1 MNSFENETKA
11 LEEETGELNKNL
23 DDNEAEGLD
32 MEAIGYKQ
40 LPSSQLRARDRFN
53 RIARLVCG
61 MIAYARNCCHNGMQL
76 RTAIQLVA
84 CGVTDRVNHYL
95 MYHSLVCGQQTA
107 MSSLKNLSLKGESR
121 LKDLFAAHCG
131 GIYKFSPII
140 CIDNLDIKEHVHTHA
155 VGNHTRTFHGTWEK
169 FNEAMR
175 KVPSFLIQPRMLLPN
190 QESKSVYKDV
200 WKSQIACVMS
210 QYIATPRNT
219 STAISLNPPV
229 VKQISRTP
237 PQIEMLKLMNASEN
251 SAEGIGQVL
260 DSLCEQSGIAPEDFF
275 TNILLMDGDL
285 ATCQNLNTLWP
296 LQTPSKYPQ
305 HSLHNTV
312 FQLGASHTLWN
323 IASCIFKTHMGSDT
337 GASNTSKQVPEATI
351 LSGLKVIMKTGN
363 HPLFEFNNARPKPVM
378 ETTEWNCIIG

>member
-1 MNSFENETKA
+1 MDPISSSQNAISKEAIPEHVQIINICEYINCHELSPKKKNLAFLKNKNDTLVNRQSKWPSSGLHLTMELVDELVTLVTRSQEGHEKWENWVLREAVNILDRQKPDSGYYPNGLYQRSTTVTAKFLNDQTTREYNHRLTRDGIPFLLNFSSKLFSRSTEEILTALMNSFENETKA

-155 VGNHTRTFHGTWEK
+155 VGNHTRTFHGTWGT
-169 FNEAMR
+169 FIA
-175 KVPSFLIQPRMLLPN
+175 LI
-190 QESKSVYKDV
+190 K
-200 WKSQIACVMS
+200 
-210 QYIATPRNT
+210 
-219 STAISLNPPV
+219 IS
-229 VKQISRTP
+229 
-237 PQIEMLKLMNASEN
+237 
-251 SAEGIGQVL
+251 
-260 DSLCEQSGIAPEDFF
+260 
-275 TNILLMDGDL
+275 
-285 ATCQNLNTLWP
+285 
-296 LQTPSKYPQ
+296 
-305 HSLHNTV
+305 
-312 FQLGASHTLWN
+312 
-323 IASCIFKTHMGSDT
+323 
-337 GASNTSKQVPEATI
+337 
-351 LSGLKVIMKTGN
+351 
-363 HPLFEFNNARPKPVM
+363 
-378 ETTEWNCIIG
+378 